1 VSGSAIR
8 VANEPFDKSRLEAML
23 LRWTMANEYIAA
35 LEPDD
40 LPAQHALRILLTQ
53 DFPQI
58 IRELVRLRPELT

>member
-1 VSGSAIR
+1 
-8 VANEPFDKSRLEAML
+8 
-23 LRWTMANEYIAA
+23 MANEYLAA

-58 IRELVRLRPELT
+58 IRELVRLRPELS